1 MDFPSFLSLGRVLC
15 SFVHF
20 KEFLFLHACVSV
32 CVSVCRVWLSME
44 ARREPSIGI
53 LHKLLQAQIY
63 DSLLLWFPV
72 WQVWLGSLQLQHQL
86 GSVSAETWGLL
97 QARMLVSSIHLLSYR
112 VRAYYPSCPLPVAKS
127 YRPTI
132 APCHVDLLEFGN
144 SFLQS
149 VRRSLS
155 L

>member
-1 MDFPSFLSLGRVLC
+1 M
-15 SFVHF
+15 
-20 KEFLFLHACVSV
+20 
-32 CVSVCRVWLSME
+32 WLSME
-44 ARREPSIGI
+44 AGREPSRGI
-53 LHKLLQAQIY
+53 SHKLLEAQTY

-72 WQVWLGSLQLQHQL
+72 WQVWPGSLRLQHKL

-97 QARMLVSSIHLLSYR
+97 QARMLVSAIHLLGYR
-112 VRAYYPSCPLPVAKS
+112 VRAYYLSCGLPVAKS

-132 APCHVDLLEFGN
+132 VPCYVDLLEFGN